1 MDRAYGIDTMSI
13 SDTSNEIR
21 EGLHA
26 LARGHRILD
35 LEGHNDMSLGHLS
48 MRDPKGRGIWMKR
61 ALIGLDEV
69 LDEDFLLLDFEGNV
83 LDGEG
88 VRHLEWP
95 MHTEL
100 IAARAD
106 IDFVGHTHPPYATYF
121 TATQE
126 VLQPYT
132 NEGVWFESNVPHY
145 KKTSDLIDSIELG
158 RALSETLGEARA
170 VFLKNHGVTF
180 VGGDIKEVVLGGIF
194 LERAARAQITLAQV
208 RVAHA
213 FPDRAEIA
221 AKRNNIFTDKAVNN
235 FWQYYNRKLDR
246 MEGGR
251 R

>member
-1 MDRAYGIDTMSI
+1 MSI
-13 SDTSNEIR
+13 RETNNEIR

-26 LARGHRILD
+26 LARAHRILD

-61 ALIGLDEV
+61 GLIGLEEV
-69 LDEDFLLLDFEGNV
+69 FDEDFLLLDFEGNV
-83 LDGEG
+83 LDGDG
-88 VRHLEWP
+88 VVHLEWP

-126 VLQPYT
+126 VLEPHT
-132 NEGVWFESNVPHY
+132 NEGVWFESNVPHF
-145 KKTSDLIDSIELG
+145 KETSDLIDTVELG
-158 RALSETLGEARA
+158 RALSETLGPARA

-180 VGGDIKEVVLGGIF
+180 VGGDVKEVTLGGIF
-194 LERAARAQITLAQV
+194 LEKAAQAQITLAQAGL
-208 RVAHA
+208 AHA
-213 FPDRAEIA
+213 FPDSAEITP
-221 AKRNNIFTDKAVNN
+221 KRKNIYTDKAVNN

-246 MEGGR
+246 SEGRGR
-251 R
+251 